1 MSLIRDAPND
11 YRAVEVTPDV
21 VPSQHRP
28 RVVADV
34 GRVVVVFV
42 AFASGAL
49 LSWYSFGAGGPS
61 FFYPAAG
68 VTAAAMMLSR
78 RLLWP
83 WIALAVIAAE
93 VLVDTLFGSPLW
105 VAGAFAAANVVEPL
119 VGASLVL
126 AFCGGRPDLR
136 IRRDFA
142 VFVLGACVIA
152 PVFGGLIGGTAS
164 SLHDDLPWLT
174 AVITWWT
181 GDALGV
187 LVMGSPILLWSL
199 QWPVL
204 RRRPWETAG
213 VLTVTAAFSIATFWS
228 HFPPSILV
236 LPVLALAAF
245 RLDMLGAAIAGALA
259 AFLAN
264 LMTTR
269 GEGAFSHTDMTP
281 ADQVAVTQVYVAVI
295 VVVAMLI
302 AQEASARLRAVRE
315 REVERRERLRLET
328 LSRLAIELSA
338 ALTPDDI
345 GKTLVKQ
352 ALNEA
357 GASAL
362 SMGLI
367 NQDGRKLDWVT
378 ASGYPASIIEEARG
392 GVDLDEHTMAN
403 DVLRAGVPIAI
414 SDGAAFA
421 AEYPLRV
428 RWWRESG
435 AESVLTWPLAAGGKP
450 FGVVQMVWSDVQ
462 SFDHAQRAYV
472 SAVATMVS
480 QALVRAKVYADERAR
495 AAVLHSV
502 AQPVARVDAVGL
514 DYGALYRPDT
524 EDGLGGDWF
533 SVIALPGRRTYLA
546 VGDVI
551 GHGLSAV
558 EDMAELRSTGNAYA
572 HMGLPPERVLTEMNR
587 FASRQI
593 RGEFATSLV
602 GIFDPDS
609 GMLTYSSA
617 GHLPALLRRADT
629 GAVVRLSGALGSML
643 GPFEDSVYREEQV
656 DVRAGDV
663 LVMYTDGLV
672 EHLDG
677 DPRTGIAHLEHVLAS
692 WPPEALLD
700 CEALAQQVAPAPH
713 ADDLCL
719 LVVRFGNFPF
729 GRDGAN

>member
-1 MSLIRDAPND
+1 M
-11 YRAVEVTPDV
+11 V
-21 VPSQHRP
+21 VPSRHRW
-28 RVVADV
+28 VAVADAV
-34 GRVVVVFV
+34 RVLAVFV
-42 AFASGAL
+42 AFSAGSM
-49 LSWYSFGAGGPS
+49 LSWYSFSAGGQS

-68 VTAAAMMLSR
+68 VTAAALMLSR
-78 RLLWP
+78 RRLWP
-83 WIALAVIAAE
+83 WIALAVVAAE
-93 VLVDTLFGSPLW
+93 ILVDTIFGSPLL
-105 VAGAFAAANVVEPL
+105 VSAAFAAANVVEPL

-142 VFVLGACVIA
+142 AFILGACLIA
-152 PVFGGLIGGTAS
+152 PVFGALIGATS
-164 SLHDDLPWLT
+164 SSIHDGVPWFSA
-174 AVITWWT
+174 AVTWWT

-199 QWPVL
+199 QRGIL
-204 RRRPWETAG
+204 RRRRWETAG
-213 VLTVTAAFSIATFWS
+213 VLAVTAVLSVTTFWS
-228 HFPPSILV
+228 HVPPSILI
-236 LPVLALAAF
+236 LPMLALAAF

-269 GEGAFSHTDMTP
+269 GEGVFSHTDLTP
-281 ADQVAVTQVYVAVI
+281 SDQVLTTQIYIAVI

-302 AQEASARLRAVRE
+302 GQEASARLRAVQE

-328 LSRLAIELSA
+328 LSRLAIDLSG
-338 ALTPDDI
+338 ALTPHDI
-345 GKTLVKQ
+345 GTALEKQ
-352 ALNEA
+352 VLNEA

-362 SMGLI
+362 SLGLVGP
-367 NQDGRKLDWVT
+367 DGRKLDWVI
-378 ASGYPASIIEEARG
+378 ASGYPAAIVEEAKG
-392 GVDLDEHTMAN
+392 GVDLYEHTMAN
-403 DVLRAGVPIAI
+403 DVLRAGVPIAMRDI
-414 SDGAAFA
+414 AAFA
-421 AEYPLRV
+421 AAYPERTS
-428 RWWRESG
+428 WWEVSG
-435 AESVLTWPLAAGGKP
+435 AKSVLTWPLDAGGKA
-450 FGVVQMVWSDVQ
+450 FGVLQMVWSDVQ
-462 SFDHAQRAYV
+462 QFDHAQRAYV

-495 AAVLHSV
+495 AAVLHAV

-514 DYGALYRPDT
+514 EYVALYRPDA

-533 SVIALPGRRTYLA
+533 SVIALPGGRTYLA

-551 GHGLSAV
+551 GHGLAAV

-572 HMGLPPERVLTEMNR
+572 HLGLPPERMLSEMNR
-587 FASRQI
+587 FANRQI

-609 GMLTYSSA
+609 GTLTYSSA
-617 GHLPALLRRADT
+617 GHLPGLLRRADT
-629 GAVVRLSGALGSML
+629 GEVVRLSEALGPLL
-643 GPFEDSVYREEQV
+643 GPFEDSVYEQEQV
-656 DVRAGDV
+656 AVRPGDV

-672 EHLDG
+672 EHYDG
-677 DPRTGIAHLEHVLAS
+677 DPRTGIAHLEQVIAA

-719 LVVRFGNFPF
+719 LVVRFGKTAEVT
-729 GRDGAN
+729 GSK